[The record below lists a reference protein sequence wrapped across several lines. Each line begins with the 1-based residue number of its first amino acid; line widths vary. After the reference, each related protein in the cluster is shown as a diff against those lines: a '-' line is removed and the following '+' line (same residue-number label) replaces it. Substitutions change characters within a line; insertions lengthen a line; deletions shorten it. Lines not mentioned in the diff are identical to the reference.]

1 MLIYQMSAEQIINKF
16 GKQMPNIV
24 LALEKHE
31 VEQYAVFVEDEIPK
45 AIFAILRHHVPALGK
60 HLHHLTAIA
69 TMMFDLTPKVM
80 RSYRDRY
87 GKKGDIVAYDLP
99 TQVHVDELEPNVIR
113 YSPIEEPEGASAM
126 AFHGIELDD
135 SDINI
140 NEHQITE
147 IIQQTPGVRFSLGFS
162 NPAKQASVARFLAE
176 VHNYQITRRV
186 YIL

>member
-1 MLIYQMSAEQIINKF
+1 MLIYQMTAEQIINKY
-16 GKQMPNIV
+16 GKQMPNII

-31 VEQYAVFVEDEIPK
+31 VEQYAVFEEDDIPK
-45 AIFAILRHHVPALGK
+45 AIFVILHQHVPVLGK

-69 TMMFDLTPKVM
+69 TMMFDLSPKVM

-140 NEHQITE
+140 SEHQITE

-176 VHNYQITRRV
+176 AHNYQITRRV